1 MSTAPSGPPLTPGA
15 GSNGAPPNG
24 SGAPTWSAPL
34 PTSPP
39 VAPAGSPPTAPTTP
53 TAPGRRRTP
62 YVIGGVVVVAVVVV
76 VALFALG
83 GSKSKG
89 KGESFGNASSP
100 SPTLAPVQAFTPQSL
115 NDALL
120 HRPFPPN
127 LLPAGF
133 TFDPQ
138 RSPNGMLHTGRAFS
152 DPAKDKEHHV
162 VGTDVLSLSR
172 AAPGQSFQIT
182 YLSFDDP
189 ANADAYLYD
198 VRGLSPAPSPDQPIC
213 GVTSDG
219 IVAGCSVRFE
229 NVVVEGRDGST
240 TGRPLADADAA
251 AGVDLARSLNA
262 AGVAFLKQV
271 KQG

>member
-1 MSTAPSGPPLTPGA
+1 
-15 GSNGAPPNG
+15 
-24 SGAPTWSAPL
+24 
-34 PTSPP
+34 
-39 VAPAGSPPTAPTTP
+39 
-53 TAPGRRRTP
+53 
-62 YVIGGVVVVAVVVV
+62 VVVAVIVV

-83 GSKSKG
+83 GSGSKKG
-89 KGESFGNASSP
+89 KGESFGNTSSQ
-100 SPTLAPVQAFTPQSL
+100 TLAPVRAFTPQSL

-133 TFDPQ
+133 SFDPQ
-138 RSPNGMLHTGRAFS
+138 RSPGGMLHVGRAFS
-152 DPAKDKEHHV
+152 DPAKDKEHHL
-162 VGTDVLSLSR
+162 VGTSVLSLSR
-172 AAPGQSFQIT
+172 AAPGQSLQIT
-182 YLSFDDP
+182 FLSFDDP

-198 VRGLSPAPSPDQPIC
+198 VRGLSPAPAPDQPIC
-213 GVTSDG
+213 GVTADG

-240 TGRPLADADAA
+240 TGQPLAAADAA

>member
-1 MSTAPSGPPLTPGA
+1 MSTAPAGPPPLTPGA
-15 GSNGAPPNG
+15 GPNGAPSNG
-24 SGAPTWSAPL
+24 SGALTWSAPL
-34 PTSPP
+34 PAPPPP
-39 VAPAGSPPTAPTTP
+39 VPPAPPPPAPNS
-53 TAPGRRRTP
+53 PGRRRTP
-62 YVIGGVVVVAVVVV
+62 YVVGGIVVVAVIVV

-83 GSKSKG
+83 GSGSKKG
-89 KGESFGNASSP
+89 KGESFGNTSSQ
-100 SPTLAPVQAFTPQSL
+100 TLAPVRAFTPQSL

-133 TFDPQ
+133 SFDPQ
-138 RSPNGMLHTGRAFS
+138 RSPGGMLHVGRAFS
-152 DPAKDKEHHV
+152 DPAKDKEHHL
-162 VGTDVLSLSR
+162 VGTSVLSLSR
-172 AAPGQSFQIT
+172 AAPGQSLQIT
-182 YLSFDDP
+182 FLSFDDP

-198 VRGLSPAPSPDQPIC
+198 VRGLSPAPAPDQPIC
-213 GVTSDG
+213 GVTADG

-240 TGRPLADADAA
+240 TGQPLAAADAA